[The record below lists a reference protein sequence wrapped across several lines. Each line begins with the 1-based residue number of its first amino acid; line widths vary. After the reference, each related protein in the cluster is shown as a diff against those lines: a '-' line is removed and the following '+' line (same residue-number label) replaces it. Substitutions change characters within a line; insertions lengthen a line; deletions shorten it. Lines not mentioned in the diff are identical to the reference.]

1 MAEVLDAYLR
11 ENKCKDKCAY
21 VVPTYEIDDRVMF
34 PHNKTEL
41 IRLANK
47 GLARP
52 FHHKVFIYNQFATN
66 FSRLVQYFYFKLYP
80 LFIMF
85 WKKITDHI
93 LVLVVLNLLYRSAPT
108 TITNQSLTSEFCVL
122 DDLMFPI
129 IY

>member
-85 WKKITDHI
+85 WKK
-93 LVLVVLNLLYRSAPT
+93 NNRSY
-108 TITNQSLTSEFCVL
+108 ISTSSIKF
-122 DDLMFPI
+122 I
-129 IY
+129 I